1 MPSSSIGTRQ
11 HTSLAAAIVV
21 QQLLGLVDGG
31 EFLGSDLPAV
41 LPLGRRTGSSWFSH
55 SQFVAFSL
63 RSFPHVFLV
72 FRDESVVASRLQSW
86 DFSPS
91 RL

>member
-41 LPLGRRTGSSWFSH
+41 LPFGRRTEVHLGSRSRNLLLLRFGHSRMFFLCLETKGSW
-55 SQFVAFSL
+55 L
-63 RSFPHVFLV
+63 HV
-72 FRDESVVASRLQSW
+72 
-86 DFSPS
+86 
-91 RL
+91 